1 MQQSNYGNAT
11 LLVVCPLQFEHV
23 WGIRK
28 GLLQLK
34 MSWLQETTSKYYSI
48 VSSAGFSTDFQNKEE
63 EVNKKGPSHWGII
76 DIELLQGPWV
86 AFQTYRSTFL
96 LSLILGN
103 EVWTQDDWERSA
115 NASMPTL
122 YRIVWPY
129 SFPQK
134 IKFFAGRDRKV
145 SFDRKFIISLLSQN
159 FFHLYLLIFQI
170 QIFFSLLIIFIEY
183 FSVSFPFFSQFFFN
197 FFEDLVRKSF
207 FNFEL
212 KKKLS

>member
-129 SFPQK
+129 SFPPK
-134 IKFFAGRDRKV
+134 IKFFCWSRQKSKFWQKMYYLSSLTKLF
-145 SFDRKFIISLLSQN
+145 SFIFTYISDPNIFLSSHY
-159 FFHLYLLIFQI
+159 FYR
-170 QIFFSLLIIFIEY
+170 IFFGFI
-183 FSVSFPFFSQFFFN
+183 
-197 FFEDLVRKSF
+197 SF
-207 FNFEL
+207 FLPIFF
-212 KKKLS
+212 